1 MTAPSE
7 AKWIERADVY
17 KGDRVAG
24 TIVRTASGTEF
35 AYDDTY
41 IAEAGRPVASTLPI
55 RSNPYI
61 TGSGALPPFFT
72 GLLPEGARLQA
83 VIRAVGTSADDELSL
98 LLAVGSDTV
107 GDVRI
112 LPEGTLPPQPSDNL
126 PSDPSQVQ
134 FRQLFA
140 DATDPDSDRLDAA
153 LPGVQ
158 DKISDSMISFHIRRS
173 RRAAILKLDPAD
185 YPLITRNENFFLT
198 VAKSAGFA
206 VPAHELVTDRD
217 GETGLLVERF
227 DRLTRPADSMIRIAQ
242 EDACQFLARYPADKY
257 RVSINDIATK
267 VVDLVTSP
275 EAAVL
280 DLTLQQAF
288 AWMIGNGDLHAKNYS
303 LQFRPDGLVAATPLY
318 DIVSTLPYPLRQNT
332 ALRLEGRD
340 DNFTLAHFVGFAG
353 RFGVPERLITRRV
366 ANMVKGTE
374 PYLSDIPTIGYD
386 DLTSERMEAEI
397 RRRMDTLRHS

>member
-7 AKWIERADVY
+7 AKWIERADIY

-35 AYDDTY
+35 AYDEAY
-41 IAEAGRPVASTLPI
+41 VAEGGRPVGSTLPI
-55 RSNPYI
+55 RPTPYT

-112 LPEGTLPPQPSDNL
+112 VPEGTRPPEPRDNL
-126 PSDPSQVQ
+126 PSTPAQVQ

-140 DATDPDSDRLDAA
+140 EATDPDSDRLDAA

-173 RRAAILKLDPAD
+173 KGAAILKLDPAA
-185 YPLITRNENFFLT
+185 YPLITRNESFFLT
-198 VAKSAGFA
+198 VAKAAGFE

-227 DRLTRPADSMIRIAQ
+227 DRLAGPSDSAIRIAQ

-267 VVDLVTSP
+267 VVDLATSP

-280 DLTLQQAF
+280 NLTLQQAF

-303 LQFRPDGLVAATPLY
+303 LQFRPDGLVVATPLY
-318 DIVSTLPYPLRQNT
+318 DIVSTLAYPLRQNT

-340 DNFTLAHFVGFAG
+340 DNFTLAQFVAFAG
-353 RFGVPERLITRRV
+353 RFGVPKRLITRRI
-366 ANMVKGTE
+366 ANMVKGAE
-374 PYLSDIPTIGYD
+374 PLLSDIPTIGYSD
-386 DLTSERMEAEI
+386 RVSERMETEI
-397 RRRMDTLRHS
+397 RKRMATLRPA